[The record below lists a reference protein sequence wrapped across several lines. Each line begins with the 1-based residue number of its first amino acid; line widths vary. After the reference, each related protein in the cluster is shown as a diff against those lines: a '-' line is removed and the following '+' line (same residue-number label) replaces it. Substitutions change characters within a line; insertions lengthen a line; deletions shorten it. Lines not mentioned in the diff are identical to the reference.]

1 MADGFLCHTAGVR
14 VKPRAWL
21 AALAAA
27 GLCLLAAGGVVWF
40 RSRALRPAALIARLP
55 RRDAL
60 IASIDFDALRR
71 AGILQLL
78 DGSTVGQDPEY
89 RSFVE
94 RTRFDYLR
102 DLDAAVVAFAPSG
115 KFLLLRGRF
124 DWKSLDAY
132 VRSQNGHCDDALCR
146 LTGSAP
152 ERLISFFPL
161 RSNLMALAVSQDDSA
176 ALRMSTPAP
185 ADGAEIPAAPLW
197 FSIPASTLKSADSLP
212 AGARPFAQAMGQ
224 ADSATLAFTP
234 EGGRIAAALDIR
246 CRKPADAVEIAS
258 RLTAATALLR
268 DAMAKEHQQP
278 DPAGLSGVLAAGVFR
293 AEGPRVLGRWPIEK
307 VFLQTVLAG
316 N

>member
-1 MADGFLCHTAGVR
+1 
-14 VKPRAWL
+14 L
-21 AALAAA
+21 AVLAAA
-27 GLCLLAAGGVVWF
+27 VLCLLAAVGALWL

-60 IASIDFDALRR
+60 IACIDFDALRR

-94 RTRFDYLR
+94 RTRFDYAR
-102 DLDAAVVAFAPSG
+102 DLDVAVVSFSPSG

-132 VRSQNGHCDDALCR
+132 VRSQNGQCDDSLCR

-152 ERLISFFPL
+152 DRLISFFPL

-176 ALRMSTPAP
+176 ALRMSAPAP
-185 ADGAEIPAAPLW
+185 ADAMEIPAAPLW
-197 FSIPASTLKSADSLP
+197 LSIPASTLRSEDSLP
-212 AGARPFAQAMGQ
+212 PGARPFADAMGQ
-224 ADSATLAFTP
+224 ADSVTLAFTP
-234 EGGRIAAALDIR
+234 EAGRVAATLDIR
-246 CRKPADAVEIAS
+246 CRKSADAVEIAS
-258 RLTAATALLR
+258 RLTAATTLLR
-268 DAMAKEHQQP
+268 DALAKEHQQP
-278 DPAGLSGVLAAGVFR
+278 DPAGLSGVLAAGLFR
-293 AEGPRVLGRWPIEK
+293 ADGPRVLGRWPIEK
-307 VFLQTVLAG
+307 AFLQPVFAG

>member
-1 MADGFLCHTAGVR
+1 MRLN
-14 VKPRAWL
+14 PRARL
-21 AALAAA
+21 AVLTAAV
-27 GLCLLAAGGVVWF
+27 LCLLAAAGALWL
-40 RSRALRPAALIARLP
+40 RARALRPAALIARLP

-60 IASIDFDALRR
+60 IAYIDFDALRR

-94 RTRFDYLR
+94 RTRFDYAR
-102 DLDAAVVAFAPSG
+102 DLDVAVVSFSPGG

-132 VRSQNGHCDDALCR
+132 VRSQNGQCDDSLCR
-146 LTGSAP
+146 MTGSAP

-185 ADGAEIPAAPLW
+185 ADAMEIPAAPVWL
-197 FSIPASTLKSADSLP
+197 SIPASTLRSSESVP
-212 AGARPFAQAMGQ
+212 PGARPFADAVGQ
-224 ADSATLAFTP
+224 ADSVTLAFTP
-234 EGGRIAAALDIR
+234 EAARIAATLDIR

-258 RLTAATALLR
+258 RLTAATTLLR
-268 DAMAKEHQQP
+268 DALAKEHQQP
-278 DPAGLSGVLAAGVFR
+278 APAGLSGVLAAGVFR

-307 VFLQTVLAG
+307 AFLQTVLAG

>member
-1 MADGFLCHTAGVR
+1 VR
-14 VKPRAWL
+14 FKSRAWL
-21 AALAAA
+21 AVLAAA
-27 GLCLLAAGGVVWF
+27 VVCLLAGGGVAWF

-60 IASIDFDALRR
+60 IAYIDFDALRR

-94 RTRFDYLR
+94 RTRFDYTR
-102 DLDAAVVAFAPSG
+102 DLDVAVAAFAPSG

-132 VRSQNGHCDDALCR
+132 VRSQNGQCDDSLCR
-146 LTGSAP
+146 MTGSAP

-161 RSNLMALAVSQDDSA
+161 WSNLMALAVSQDDSA

-185 ADGAEIPAAPLW
+185 ADGRELPAAPVW
-197 FSIPASTLKSADSLP
+197 FSIPASTLKSSDRMP
-212 AGARPFAQAMGQ
+212 AGARPFAEAMGQ
-224 ADSATLAFTP
+224 ADSATLAFIP
-234 EGGRIAAALDIR
+234 GGGRIAATLDIR
-246 CRKPADAVEIAS
+246 CRKAADAAEIAS
-258 RLTAATALLR
+258 RLTAATGLLR
-268 DAMAKEHQQP
+268 DALAKEHQQP
-278 DPAGLSGVLAAGVFR
+278 DPAGLSGVLTAGVFH
-293 AEGPRVLGRWPIEK
+293 ADGPRVLGRWPIEK
-307 VFLQTVLAG
+307 AFLQTVFAG